1 MRRAVVLAVVAGALV
16 VGASPAAAATHECD
30 GLMVCIPRAG
40 PWVVVPTAGGVPRP
54 HVEFQ
59 LACPRGY
66 IVGGLDAELSQRAID
81 VSFVGNLGSPVNPG
95 ITTSRA
101 AVFSASY
108 VGSTA
113 RAPSFRPHVGCMP
126 ASGGGT
132 RVPTAAVAVRPG
144 HPTTRRVRDVRIRP
158 GSATVTQGC
167 LARERLVGAAHA
179 VGFYT
184 RTPPDASLVSSVSA
198 TLTVSGDHVVVRVR
212 GDAEIGSVRAVVQV
226 QAVCA
231 S

>member
-1 MRRAVVLAVVAGALV
+1 VKSVAVLAAAAAALIA
-16 VGASPAAAATHECD
+16 GASPAAAATHECD
-30 GLMVCIPRAG
+30 GLMVCVPRAG
-40 PWVVVPTAGGVPRP
+40 PWVVVPTGGGALRP
-54 HVEFQ
+54 NVQFQ
-59 LACPRGY
+59 LTCPRGY

-81 VSFVGNLGSPVNPG
+81 VSFTGNLGSPVNPG
-95 ITTSRA
+95 ITTSRS
-101 AVFSASY
+101 AVFSATY

-113 RAPSFRPHVGCMP
+113 RSPSFRPHVGCMP

-132 RVPTAAVAVRPG
+132 RVPTSAGAVRPG
-144 HPTTRRVRDVRIRP
+144 HPTVRRVRVMRIRP
-158 GSATVTQGC
+158 GSATVTRSC
-167 LARERLVGAAHA
+167 LAHERLVGAAHA
-179 VGFYT
+179 VGFYS

-198 TLTVSGDHVVVRVR
+198 TLAVRGERVVVQVR

>member
-1 MRRAVVLAVVAGALV
+1 
-16 VGASPAAAATHECD
+16 
-30 GLMVCIPRAG
+30 MVCIPRVG
-40 PWVVVPTAGGVPRP
+40 PWVVVPTGGGVPRP
-54 HVEFQ
+54 HVEIQ
-59 LACPRGY
+59 LTCPPGY

-81 VSFVGNLGSPVNPG
+81 VSFAGNLGSPVNPG
-95 ITTSRA
+95 ITTTRS
-101 AVFSASY
+101 AVFTAAY

-113 RAPSFRPHVGCMP
+113 RAPTFRPHVGCMP
-126 ASGGGT
+126 SSGGGT
-132 RVPTAAVAVRPG
+132 RVPTSAGAVRPG
-144 HPTTRRVRDVRIRP
+144 HPTVRRVRVVRIRP
-158 GSATVTQGC
+158 GSATVTRGC

-184 RTPPDASLVSSVSA
+184 RTPPDAGLVSSVSA
-198 TLTVSGDHVVVRVR
+198 TLAVNGDRVVVRVR